1 MTDRMPIAGGPA
13 QRSKSTNLLLIGGFL
28 VLLVGLFL
36 IGQTTRSITI
46 NRSATGFDGLALWL
60 TENEIKA
67 RNFYGRAVLERDD
80 VALRILPLFDIDLNR
95 PQGNTNDDV
104 AAMAETNRD
113 IRRNIVRRK
122 LNQLPT
128 LLVMPKWRAGVRST
142 AALHPEL
149 LIADDSADTLI
160 PQIDGDMG
168 NLVRDKERAV
178 LFGSTP
184 SKHEYKLH
192 YPQTLKD
199 SSCEPLIG
207 TKSALLLGRCSLGA
221 ADFWVLADPDLLNN
235 HGLSQGQNAEASLAW
250 LSTLAKSDGDIIV
263 DVTTSTWS
271 RRNRG
276 RSQGQR
282 SWSELAR
289 FFEYPFSI
297 IWLSLSVLG
306 GLVFWRAWWRFGA
319 ADARADEENGLR
331 ASRLVSVD
339 TKARLLRLTG
349 RDDVLVRT
357 YIDGR
362 LDTLTGEILG
372 VHRAHDGAGH
382 NRLIAAVARRSP
394 DLAQQL
400 SDINETTFAEAT
412 SPNTLL
418 SVTGRL
424 DDLIERILDEFGR
437 TRRIG

>member
-1 MTDRMPIAGGPA
+1 VTDRMPIAGGPA

-80 VALRILPLFDIDLNR
+80 VALRILPLFDVDLNR

-104 AAMAETNRD
+104 AAMAETDRD

-207 TKSALLLGRCSLGA
+207 TKSALLLGRCYLGG
-221 ADFWVLADPDLLNN
+221 ADFWVLADPD
-235 HGLSQGQNAEASLAW
+235 

-263 DVTTSTWS
+263 DVTTSIWS

-319 ADARADEENGLR
+319 ADARAEEENGLR

-349 RDDVLVRT
+349 RDDVLIRT

-362 LDTLTGEILG
+362 LDALTGEILG

-400 SDINETTFAEAT
+400 SDINETTFADAT